1 MIMNLKLNNTAL
13 TSGLVATSGAIVLLL
28 LFLFWTVTTR
38 LSVAVPITVSNVI
51 QQSWPEAMVHGYAG
65 GKVMWSE
72 FTFDCGGNKISFK
85 SWTHKVELPGK
96 CPKDN
101 KGLMGAFEELL
112 KEATRLKLQNT
123 SLFSEL
129 DTWIRYLRA
138 VFH

>member
-1 MIMNLKLNNTAL
+1 MNLKLNNTAL
-13 TSGLVATSGAIVLLL
+13 TSGLVATCGAIVLLL
-28 LFLFWTVTTR
+28 LFLFLISTR
-38 LSVAVPITVSNVI
+38 LPIASITSI

-72 FTFDCGGNKISFK
+72 FTFNCGGNKISFE

-112 KEATRLKLQNT
+112 KEATRLKFQST

-138 VFH
+138 